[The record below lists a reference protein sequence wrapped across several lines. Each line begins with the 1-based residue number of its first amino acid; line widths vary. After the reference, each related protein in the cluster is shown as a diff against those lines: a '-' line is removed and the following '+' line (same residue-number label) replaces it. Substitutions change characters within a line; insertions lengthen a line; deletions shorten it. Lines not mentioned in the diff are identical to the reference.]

1 LIVLVGAPEEIR
13 TPDPQIRSLE
23 VANAMFRIEQERVKF
38 LSQRAAID
46 FGLTEWDSVY
56 KEMMDLAEARKL
68 SLSPARIHGVAF
80 AAEGYR
86 PVANYCHHSLSPDS
100 QLSY

>member
-1 LIVLVGAPEEIR
+1 
-13 TPDPQIRSLE
+13 
-23 VANAMFRIEQERVKF
+23 MFRIEQERVKF

-56 KEMMDLAEARKL
+56 KETMDLAEARKL

-86 PVANYCHHSLSPDS
+86 PVANYCRHCRQTVS
-100 QLSY
+100 